1 MKFRST
7 IFILSLALMM
17 PMLKAQDYAIE
28 ELKDENA
35 IAAMPFSI
43 SRVVPFGQGLRLF
56 LNTNNPNAVADLLNA
71 GKLQAQ
77 LSDNQAGT
85 EKLVPLSLGKAVWC
99 PDSDAPAYLS
109 FNAPLPDCGGNPP
122 VRIEYFLEVAATL
135 GPELD
140 LAIGNDPDF
149 LWLIEE
155 R

>member
-1 MKFRST
+1 MRVCTS
-7 IFILSLALMM
+7 ILLMILVT
-17 PMLKAQDYAIE
+17 PLLKAQDYAIMN
-28 ELKDENA
+28 LTDENA
-35 IAAMPFSI
+35 VAAMPFSI
-43 SRVVPFGQGLRLF
+43 SRVVPSDRGLRLF
-56 LNTNNPNAVADLLNA
+56 LNTNNSNAVSDLLSA

-99 PDSDAPAYLS
+99 PDSDSPVYLS
-109 FNAPLPDCGGNPP
+109 FNAPLPDCGGKNPA
-122 VRIEYFLEVAATL
+122 RIEYFLEAAVSL

>member
-1 MKFRST
+1 MRVCTSILLM
-7 IFILSLALMM
+7 IFMM
-17 PMLKAQDYAIE
+17 PLLNAQDYAIMN
-28 ELKDENA
+28 LTDENA

-85 EKLVPLSLGKAVWC
+85 EKLFPLSLGKAVWC
-99 PDSDAPAYLS
+99 QDSDTPVYLS
-109 FNAPLPDCGGNPP
+109 FNAPLPNCGGNTPA
-122 VRIEYFLEVAATL
+122 RIEYFLEVAATL

-140 LAIGNDPDF
+140 LTIGNDPDF

>member
-1 MKFRST
+1 MKVCTS
-7 IFILSLALMM
+7 ILLMILTT
-17 PMLKAQDYAIE
+17 PLLKAQDYAIMN
-28 ELKDENA
+28 LTDENA
-35 IAAMPFSI
+35 VVAMPFSLF
-43 SRVVPFGQGLRLF
+43 RVVPFGQGLRLF

-99 PDSDAPAYLS
+99 SDSDNPAYLS

-122 VRIEYFLEVAATL
+122 ARIEYFLEVAATL
-135 GPELD
+135 GPDLD

>member
-1 MKFRST
+1 MRVCTS
-7 IFILSLALMM
+7 ILLLILATPL
-17 PMLKAQDYAIE
+17 LIAQDYAIMN
-28 ELKDENA
+28 LTDENA
-35 IAAMPFSI
+35 VADMPFSI
-43 SRVVPFGQGLRLF
+43 FRVVPFDRGLRLF

-85 EKLVPLSLGKAVWC
+85 EKLVPPFLGKAVWC
-99 PDSDAPAYLS
+99 PDSDTIAYLS
-109 FNAPLPDCGGNPP
+109 FSAPLPDCGGNPP
-122 VRIEYFLEVAATL
+122 ARIEYFLEVAATL

>member
-1 MKFRST
+1 MRVCIS
-7 IFILSLALMM
+7 ILLMILVT
-17 PMLKAQDYAIE
+17 PLLKAQDYAIMN
-28 ELKDENA
+28 LTDENA
-35 IAAMPFSI
+35 VADMPFSI
-43 SRVVPFGQGLRLF
+43 SRVVPFYQGLRLF
-56 LNTNNPNAVADLLNA
+56 LSTNNPDAVSDLLSA

-85 EKLVPLSLGKAVWC
+85 EKLVPLSLGRAVWC
-99 PDSDAPAYLS
+99 PDSDTPVHLL

-122 VRIEYFLEVAATL
+122 AQIQYFLEVAVSL

>member
-1 MKFRST
+1 MKFHSS
-7 IFILSLALMM
+7 ILILLIAIMV
-17 PMLKAQDYAIE
+17 PMAKAQDYVIE
-28 ELKDENA
+28 ALTDDNA
-35 IAAMPFSI
+35 VAAMPFSI
-43 SRVVPFGQGLRLF
+43 SRVVPSDQGLRLF
-56 LNTNNPNAVADLLNA
+56 LSTHNPRAVSDLLSA

-99 PDSDAPAYLS
+99 LDSDTPVYLP
-109 FNAPLPDCGGNPP
+109 FNALLPDCGGNPP
-122 VRIEYFLEVAATL
+122 ARIEYFLEVATSL

-140 LAIGNDPDF
+140 LAIGNDPDL

>member
-1 MKFRST
+1 MRVCTS
-7 IFILSLALMM
+7 ILLVILVT
-17 PMLKAQDYAIE
+17 PLLTAQDYAIMN
-28 ELKDENA
+28 LTDENA

-43 SRVVPFGQGLRLF
+43 SRVAPFDQGLRVF
-56 LNTNNPNAVADLLNA
+56 LHTSNPDAIADLL
-71 GKLQAQ
+71 GTRKLQAQ

-85 EKLVPLSLGKAVWC
+85 DNLVPLSLGKAVWC
-99 PDSDAPAYLS
+99 PDSGTPVYLS
-109 FNAPLPDCGGNPP
+109 FNAPLPDCGGKPP
-122 VRIEYFLEVAATL
+122 ARIEYFLVAAVSL

>member
-1 MKFRST
+1 MRVCTS
-7 IFILSLALMM
+7 ILLMILM
-17 PMLKAQDYAIE
+17 TPLLKAQDYAIMN
-28 ELKDENA
+28 LTDENA
-35 IAAMPFSI
+35 VAAMPFSI

-56 LNTNNPNAVADLLNA
+56 LNTNNPGAVADLLNA

-85 EKLVPLSLGKAVWC
+85 ERLVPLSLGKAVWC
-99 PDSDAPAYLS
+99 PDSGTPVYLS
-109 FNAPLPDCGGNPP
+109 FNAPLPDWGGKPP
-122 VRIEYFLEVAATL
+122 ARIEYFLEAAVFL

-140 LAIGNDPDF
+140 LAIGNDSSF

>member
-1 MKFRST
+1 MRVCTSILLM
-7 IFILSLALMM
+7 IFMM
-17 PMLKAQDYAIE
+17 PLLKAQDYAIMN
-28 ELKDENA
+28 LTDENA
-35 IAAMPFSI
+35 VAAMPFSI

-56 LNTNNPNAVADLLNA
+56 LNTNSPDAVADLLKA

-99 PDSDAPAYLS
+99 PDSDTPAYLS
-109 FNAPLPDCGGNPP
+109 FNAPLPNCGGNPP
-122 VRIEYFLEVAATL
+122 ARIEFFLEAAVSL

-140 LAIGNDPDF
+140 LAIGNDPSF

>member
-1 MKFRST
+1 MRVCTS
-7 IFILSLALMM
+7 ILLLILATPL
-17 PMLKAQDYAIE
+17 LKARDYAIMN
-28 ELKDENA
+28 LTDENA
-35 IAAMPFSI
+35 VAAMPFSI
-43 SRVVPFGQGLRLF
+43 SRVLPFDRGLRLF
-56 LNTNNPNAVADLLNA
+56 LNTNNPNAVSDLLGA

-99 PDSDAPAYLS
+99 PDSDTPVYLS
-109 FNAPLPDCGGNPP
+109 FNAPLPDCGGKNPA
-122 VRIEYFLEVAATL
+122 RIEYFLEAAVSL

>member
-1 MKFRST
+1 MRVFTS
-7 IFILSLALMM
+7 ILLLILAM
-17 PMLKAQDYAIE
+17 PLLKAQDYAIMN
-28 ELKDENA
+28 LTDENA
-35 IAAMPFSI
+35 VAAMPFSI
-43 SRVVPFGQGLRLF
+43 SRVVSFGQGLRLF
-56 LNTNNPNAVADLLNA
+56 LNTDNPGAVAELLNA

-99 PDSDAPAYLS
+99 PDSDTPVYLS
-109 FNAPLPDCGGNPP
+109 FIAPLPDCGGKNPA
-122 VRIEYFLEVAATL
+122 RIEYFLEAAVSL